1 LKIKIIS
8 AKPNYWYYKFVGEKF
23 TINMNTIQFDTLY
36 GDYRCDV
43 AEENY
48 DEFSKKYKIQRVLPD
63 TGSRKNGSYGN
74 DNVVAILLR
83 NTNYKAIIRKKKLNE
98 ILHNQH
104 EV

>member
-1 LKIKIIS
+1 MNLLKIKIIS
-8 AKPNYWYYKFVGEKF
+8 AEPNYWYYKFVGEKF
-23 TINMNTIQFDTLY
+23 TINMNTIQFDPLY
-36 GDYRCDV
+36 EDYMCDV

-48 DEFSKKYKIQRVLPD
+48 DEFSKKYKIQ
-63 TGSRKNGSYGN
+63 NYG
-74 DNVVAILLR
+74 NVVAILLR

>member
-1 LKIKIIS
+1 
-8 AKPNYWYYKFVGEKF
+8 
-23 TINMNTIQFDTLY
+23 MNTIQFDPLY
-36 GDYRCDV
+36 EDYRCDV

-48 DEFSKKYKIQRVLPD
+48 EEFSKMIGV
-63 TGSRKNGSYGN
+63 SNG
-74 DNVVAILLR
+74 VMVAILLR